1 MVLDLLGQPNGC
13 PPKSS
18 ATPLSATLPSVIRSD
33 FASIFV
39 GVFALSNDNPVAA
52 LAQVSSDFVVV
63 VNLVVIGG
71 VLTLSGLV
79 AILISSEKA
88 HL

>member
-1 MVLDLLGQPNGC
+1 M
-13 PPKSS
+13 
-18 ATPLSATLPSVIRSD
+18 
-33 FASIFV
+33 
-39 GVFALSNDNPVAA
+39 AA